1 MNANEATTETESV
14 RPCAIERAARAW
26 EETAKE
32 ILRKVPRDVSVGD
45 RTRYDQQVTYCAARA
60 AGLRE
65 ALIIL
70 GDEYRDGRMSTSQRA
85 AIERA
90 ALLWTRNRKEEP

>member
-1 MNANEATTETESV
+1 MNANGPTTPTKSG

-32 ILRKVPRDVSVGD
+32 ILRKVPREVSVGD
-45 RTRYDQQVTYCAARA
+45 RTRYDQQITYCAARA

-65 ALIIL
+65 ALVIL
-70 GDEYRDGRMSTSQRA
+70 GDEWRDGRMSTSERA

-90 ALLWTRNRKEEP
+90 ALLWTRNQKEDP